1 MIKKFLIFVTCAL
14 ALASQPARAQM
25 SDDAVIAYVK
35 QGMASGKSQNDMA
48 RELAM
53 RGVTRE
59 QAERLKTRLENEQ
72 ANSNTAAR
80 EAGARGGTVISA
92 RGTANAEARALF
104 DIEVSGEKEIVV
116 ILVKNELKD
125 GILKAINQ
133 EVGLNKPGQ
142 GIVFS
147 MPVDSVVGLGE

>member
-1 MIKKFLIFVTCAL
+1 MSEYVVIFSIVNEGFSDSVMSA
-14 ALASQPARAQM
+14 ARA
-25 SDDAVIAYVK
+25 
-35 QGMASGKSQNDMA
+35 
-48 RELAM
+48 
-53 RGVTRE
+53 
-59 QAERLKTRLENEQ
+59 
-72 ANSNTAAR
+72 
-80 EAGARGGTVISA
+80 AGARGGTVISA
-92 RGTANAEARALF
+92 RGTVNEQARALF